1 MDEYDES
8 EADHKKYDLL
18 LVLFPLD
25 GASYIPALQMA
36 LDVKRRA
43 SHLCMVGT
51 KPDLIPGVYSL
62 IDVNTRSFRPRL
74 EYEHKLPYFTVSPLH
89 GDGMEELRRFASLS
103 MYFQILSNICPHALL
118 VSIVHPL
125 GLGVRKEWFSS
136 LKMFFEK
143 METWVLDTIA
153 IMFSLPLPKNVNEK
167 VVSTIEVY

>member
-8 EADHKKYDLL
+8 EADLKKYDLL

-25 GASYIPALQMA
+25 GASYIRALQMA

-51 KPDLIPGVYSL
+51 KPDLIPGLYSL

-89 GDGMEELRRFASLS
+89 GDGMEELRRFAS
-103 MYFQILSNICPHALL
+103 MYFHILSNICTHALL